1 MQEDVFPSAYFCS
14 IQKENIMT
22 KTIISLLFAFSF
34 CSCSNAEDD
43 VYSEVI
49 TISNFPVIDGSD
61 STTPLRYI
69 LMCKLLGFNY
79 TWERSP
85 FVQYDG
91 PMFVMPDYTCTEE
104 EQHHLRADCMK
115 ESNTHQSFI
124 NLIDNSVELILT
136 ARSISR
142 DEQVY
147 ANEQNVTL
155 IEKPIA
161 KDALTFMVNPA
172 NPINYLTKEQIQRIY
187 TGEIKNWGE
196 VDGNDAQITP
206 YIRNRNSGSQEKFE
220 TMVMAGLTIAD
231 FPEMQIG
238 NIMMSPYYQ
247 LENDENG
254 IAFTPYYYYSTI
266 VNNGKT
272 KAIGVEGVS
281 MTKENIRNNLYPY
294 ITDVYAAVRSDIDKG
309 SVAYKLFE
317 FLTTSEGQSIVKES
331 GYVPLSDFTGIEDV
345 ETENTRLSYSEG
357 ILFVKSPY
365 IPITLEVWTLDGK
378 LRLQKEVTSKSI
390 PLMGKATGL
399 SVVRVK
405 FNNGFSYCSKMLL

>member
-1 MQEDVFPSAYFCS
+1 
-14 IQKENIMT
+14 MT
-22 KTIISLLFAFSF
+22 KTIVSLLLALSF
-34 CSCSNAEDD
+34 CSCSNASDD
-43 VYSEVI
+43 VYFEDI

-69 LMCKLLGFNY
+69 LMCRLLGFDY

-91 PMFVMPDYTCTEE
+91 PMFVMPNYTCTEE
-104 EQHHLRADCMK
+104 EQHHLREDCMK

-124 NLIDNSVELILT
+124 NLIDNSVDLILT

-142 DEQVY
+142 DELVY
-147 ANEQNVTL
+147 ANEQGVTL

-172 NPINYLTKEQIQRIY
+172 NPVECLNKEQIQGIY
-187 TGEIKNWGE
+187 TGEITNWSE
-196 VDGNDAQITP
+196 VGGNDAPITP

-247 LENDENG
+247 LEDDENG
-254 IAFTPYYYYSTI
+254 IAFTPFYYYNTI

-272 KAIGVEGVS
+272 KAIGVDGIA
-281 MTKENIRNNLYPY
+281 MTKDNIKNGTYPY
-294 ITDVYAAVRSDIDKG
+294 VTDVYAAVRSDIDKS
-309 SVAYKLFE
+309 SVAYRLFD
-317 FLTTSEGQSIVKES
+317 FLTTSVGQSIIEES
-331 GYVPLSDFTGIEDV
+331 GYVPLSDFTGIEGV
-345 ETENTRLSYSEG
+345 ETESIHLSYSRGVLSIE
-357 ILFVKSPY
+357 SPY
-365 IPITLEVWTLDGK
+365 MPKMVELWGLDGN
-378 LRLQKEVTSKSI
+378 LLLQRNVKSKSI
-390 PLMGKATGL
+390 PLNGKTKGYSL
-399 SVVRVK
+399 IKVI
-405 FNNGFSYCSKMLL
+405 FHNGISYCQKMIL